1 MLISSYKW
9 LCNNDIIE
17 IFFIPITHEVN
28 DSSNFDQGVSVVQ
41 VAANENLKTEEK
53 TSR

>member
-17 IFFIPITHEVN
+17 IFFIPIAHEFN
-28 DSSNFDQGVSVVQ
+28 DSSKFDPGVSVVQ